1 MESEFRWELGLWQ
14 KSAQWKLWPQNGLLE
29 RDGIT
34 ETPIMLEMQS
44 KAQGDGNEVTCLP
57 FPSPP
62 ISQVCHPL
70 AASTLKIIGTSLVV

>member
-1 MESEFRWELGLWQ
+1 
-14 KSAQWKLWPQNGLLE
+14 
-29 RDGIT
+29 
-34 ETPIMLEMQS
+34 MLEMQS
-44 KAQGDGNEVTCLP
+44 KAQGDGKEVTCLP